1 MSVERI
7 GVSATEK
14 IINQMGL
21 IFREQPTDD
30 YGIDAQI
37 ETIEDGYATGKLIA
51 VQIKSGSSFFDERTG
66 DSVIY
71 RGERKHYD
79 YWLNH
84 SLPVIIVL
92 YNPTNDTCYWN
103 VVNQKTA
110 TKTEKNWKIEIPF
123 TNLLI
128 DAKAQLF
135 ELADNLT
142 EYERKFNTFLFAKP
156 WMKEIINGNKVVLN
170 VEEWINKSSG
180 RGDFKLRIIDKNG
193 VEKQVFNRS
202 FFGFGLKAYT
212 QVFKELFPWA
222 LIMIDSD
229 YYTEFDEEAIDN
241 EDFEAARYTYADSVG
256 ATFDRDTFE
265 YNFPE
270 NAPSIEK
277 WMKDKR
283 NIRPYRIG
291 AGEVAFYQLVLEL
304 NEVAKSFLV
313 LDDFINET
321 TFYTFKATPN
331 KRRAN

>member
-1 MSVERI
+1 MSVERV
-7 GVSATEK
+7 GVSTTEK

-30 YGIDAQI
+30 YGVDAQI
-37 ETIEDGYATGKLIA
+37 ETIENGHATGKLIA
-51 VQIKSGSSFFDERTG
+51 VQIKSGESFFNETTSDG
-66 DSVIY
+66 IIF

-103 VVNQKTA
+103 VVNSKTA
-110 TKTEKNWKIEIPF
+110 TLTSKNWKIEIPF
-123 TNLLI
+123 SNLLEN
-128 DAKAQLF
+128 AKPKLF

-142 EYERKFNTFLFAKP
+142 EYEKKFNTFLFAKP

-180 RGDFKLRIIDKNG
+180 RGDFKLRIIDKDG

-202 FFGFGLKAYT
+202 FLGFGLKSYI

-222 LIMIDSD
+222 SIMIDS
-229 YYTEFDEEAIDN
+229 EFYDEYDDEAIEMNDY
-241 EDFEAARYTYADSVG
+241 EAAMYSYPESVG
-256 ATFDRDTFE
+256 ATFDRGTFK
-265 YNFPE
+265 YVYPK
-270 NAPSIEK
+270 NAPVIEE

-304 NEVAKSFLV
+304 NDVAKSFLV
-313 LDDFINET
+313 VDDFINDT
-321 TFYTFKATPN
+321 AFYTLYKN
-331 KRRAN
+331 I

>member
-1 MSVERI
+1 MSVEGI
-7 GVSATEK
+7 GVAATAK

-37 ETIEDGYATGKLIA
+37 ETIENNYATGKLIA
-51 VQIKSGSSFFDERTG
+51 VQIKSGSSYFNERTG

-92 YNPTNDTCYWN
+92 YNPDNDTCYWN
-103 VVNQKTA
+103 VVNSKTA
-110 TKTEKNWKIEIPF
+110 TITGKNWKIEIPF
-123 TNLLI
+123 TNLLK
-128 DAKAQLF
+128 DAKSQLF

-142 EYERKFNTFLFAKP
+142 EYEKKFNTFLLAKP

-170 VEEWINKSSG
+170 VEEWINKTSG
-180 RGDFKLRIIDKNG
+180 RGDFKLRIIDQNG
-193 VEKQVFNRS
+193 NEKQVFNRS
-202 FFGFGLKAYT
+202 FVGFGLKPYT

-229 YYTEFDEEAIDN
+229 YYAEFDEEAIDN
-241 EDFEAARYTYADSVG
+241 KDFEAAGHTYADSVG
-256 ATFDRDTFE
+256 ATFDLETFKDI
-265 YNFPE
+265 FPE
-270 NAPSIEK
+270 NAPSIEN
-277 WMKDKR
+277 WMKDER

-291 AGEVAFYQLVLEL
+291 AGEVAFYQLILEL
-304 NEVAKSFLV
+304 NEAAKSFLI
-313 LDDFINET
+313 LDDFINDT
-321 TFYTFKATPN
+321 KFYTFN
-331 KRRAN
+331 KDLFR